1 MSKLPKFGARVLI
14 RFSSLRMGGGLGGA
28 IFDQDTMVQR
38 VCMRVHCKGG
48 WKWQI
53 VNYEKM
59 LKRYGSTVEQDKE
72 ILDMYSGE
80 EIDAEIVRVL

>member
-1 MSKLPKFGARVLI
+1 LPKFGARVLI
-14 RFSSLRMGGGLGGA
+14 RFSSLRTHGGLQGVT
-28 IFDQDTMVQR
+28 FDCDEMVQR
-38 VCMRVHCKGG
+38 VCRRVHCDGG

-59 LKRYGSTVEQDKE
+59 RLWHGSTVDQDKE
-72 ILDMYSGE
+72 ILDMYTGE